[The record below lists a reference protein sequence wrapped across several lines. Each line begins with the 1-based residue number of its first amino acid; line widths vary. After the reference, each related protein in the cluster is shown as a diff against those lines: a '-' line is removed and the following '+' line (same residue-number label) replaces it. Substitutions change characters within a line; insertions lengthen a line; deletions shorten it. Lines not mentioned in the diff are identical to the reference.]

1 MSGLTGFN
9 VGYSNTFG
17 GDLSFIDISYILAP
31 KTSGTNINTN
41 FFYNKNPGS
50 LPITYTDLSNVF
62 LKSKTN
68 NVIDLSYQIIQVTK
82 YYDQSLN
89 TTPVTYY
96 DIGQVFEPTFNDIS
110 FSNISSTKTG
120 LIIYKYING
129 IKMVNY
135 MGSNFTGSFNINPAL
150 SGSKNRKFVCIGGG
164 SGGALAGGGG
174 GGSIIIGS
182 VDMSN
187 NFSYNFGVGNGGANS
202 GGDTFFRVGGAGNT
216 TYNFNAGGGLQVTD
230 LSGNG
235 FGGGSAIV
243 KLNANFNCTLNYIS
257 GGGGGG
263 GGYNSNNGKYGKGG
277 AGGICTLPTGIGAP
291 AVDISGNGQNGTDA
305 SNNPVYY
312 VGGGTGGGNFSSL
325 YTSFNSIP
333 DQTVYY
339 FGGGGGGGFNVGGGY
354 NGFPSGG
361 NPINNWN
368 IGGYGGSAT
377 SNSSTTASSQI
388 GGGGGGTKAPTGAG
402 SGGPGAL
409 MFSWNYP

>member
-68 NVIDLSYQIIQVTK
+68 NVFDLSYQIIQVTK

-110 FSNISSTKTG
+110 FSSITSKQSG
-120 LIIYKYING
+120 LIIYKHING

-135 MGSNFTGSFNINPAL
+135 MGSNFTGSFNINPGQT
-150 SGSKNRKFVCIGGG
+150 GSKNIKFACIGGG

-187 NFSYNFGVGNGGANS
+187 NSTYNFGVGNGGANA
-202 GGDTFFRVGGAGNT
+202 GGDTFFRVGGAGNL
-216 TYNFNAGGGLQVTD
+216 TYNFNAGGGLTLPVLD

-235 FGGGSAIV
+235 FGGGSASV
-243 KLNANFNCTLNYIS
+243 KLNGSFNCRLNYIS

-263 GGYNSNNGKYGKGG
+263 GGYNSNNGNYGKGG
-277 AGGICTLPTGIGAP
+277 AGGTYSITSAIGAIT
-291 AVDISGNGQNGTDA
+291 VDISGNGQNGTDA
-305 SNNPVYY
+305 SNNPVNF
-312 VGGGTGGGNFSSL
+312 GGTGGGNFSSL

>member
-17 GDLSFIDISYILAP
+17 GNLSFIDISYILAP

-50 LPITYTDLSNVF
+50 LSITYTDLSNVF

-68 NVIDLSYQIIQVTK
+68 NVFDLSYQIIQVTK

-96 DIGQVFEPTFNDIS
+96 DIGQVFEPNNYNDIS
-110 FSNISSTKTG
+110 FSGISSTKTG
-120 LIIYKYING
+120 YIIYKYING
-129 IKMVNY
+129 IKIVNET
-135 MGSNFTGSFNINPAL
+135 GSNLSGTFSINPGQT
-150 SGSKNRKFVCIGGG
+150 GSKNIKFACIGGG
-164 SGGALAGGGG
+164 SGGTNGGGGG

-182 VDMSN
+182 VDMLCN
-187 NFSYNFGVGNGGANS
+187 YLYNFGVGNGGANA
-202 GGDTFFRVGGAGNT
+202 GGDTYFRVGLAGNT
-216 TYNFNAGGGLQVTD
+216 TYNFNAGGGL
-230 LSGNG
+230 SASNGNG
-235 FGGGSAIV
+235 CGGGSATV
-243 KLNANFNCTLNYIS
+243 KLNANFNCNLNYIS

-263 GGYNSNNGKYGKGG
+263 GGYYITNLNYGTGG
-277 AGGICTLPTGIGAP
+277 LGGNCTIPTGIGAP
-291 AVDISGNGQNGTDA
+291 MVDISGNGQNGSDA
-305 SNNPVYY
+305 SNNPNS
-312 VGGGTGGGNFSSL
+312 GGTGGGNFSSSS

-339 FGGGGGGGFNVGGGY
+339 FGGGGGGGYTSNGSSGY
-354 NGFPSGG
+354 NGFPSGY
-361 NPINNWN
+361 PINNWN
-368 IGGYGGSAT
+368 SGGPGGSST
-377 SNSSTTASSQI
+377 SNSSTTTSSQI
-388 GGGGGGTKAPTGAG
+388 GGGGGGVNKPNSVG